1 MNLIRDIFL
10 LGLVILGSVN
20 GQVCCSLVGA
30 IDQGGGA
37 SSTNWNTHWPSSF
50 YHDREWKWSAGL
62 NSSGT
67 GNREHRIKY
76 GFAASGFIQV
86 AHSFNTK
93 TAWYSHLELNRIKIS
108 ESLSFEGSETGIT
121 QFGFRT
127 GIRYLLPSKFGYLS
141 GEVYLPGNPVY
152 SNDDFSFRTGAVPAY
167 TVAWN
172 GIITYPGL
180 QYIPELIPEIYAG
193 MSYKNN
199 ISKKDNVFIDD
210 VFQFHLSTIISP
222 VFQLDIAPY
231 INSNI
236 QKLLAPI
243 SPWESERQSR
253 WLGIITLGTDITP
266 SSERWNWLHIRLAVP
281 VYGWYSE
288 VGFPDGTQP
297 SPIIS
302 LLISKSGSIGKNSR
316 NNINYK

>member
-1 MNLIRDIFL
+1 MKLIRDVFL

-50 YHDREWKWSAGL
+50 YHDREWKWSAGV
-62 NSSGT
+62 NTSGT
-67 GNREHRIKY
+67 GNGEHRIRY
-76 GFAASGFIQV
+76 GIAASGFIQI
-86 AHSFNTK
+86 ARNLNK
-93 TAWYSHLELNRIKIS
+93 NIAWYSHLEFNRIKIS
-108 ESLSFEGSETGIT
+108 ETLSFKGSETGIT

-127 GIRYLLPSKFGYLS
+127 GIRLLLPRDFGYLS
-141 GEVYLPGNPVY
+141 GEIYLPGNPVY

-167 TVAWN
+167 SFAWN
-172 GIITYPGL
+172 KTITYPGFQL
-180 QYIPELIPEIYAG
+180 IPELIPEIYAG

-199 ISKKDNVFIDD
+199 FSQKDDVFIDD
-210 VFQFHLSTIISP
+210 TFQFHLSTVISP
-222 VFQLDIAPY
+222 IFKFDIVPY
-231 INSNI
+231 INTNI

-253 WLGIITLGTDITP
+253 WLGIVAVGTDITP
-266 SSERWNWLHIRLAVP
+266 TSERWNWLHLRLSLP

-297 SPIIS
+297 SPTIS
-302 LLISKSGSIGKNSR
+302 LVISKSGNIGKNSR
-316 NNINYK
+316 NKIN